1 MKPPGGRGQPP
12 DTPGAKV
19 RSDAVTPPLPSAPT
33 ARHSGEGGT
42 PDDDR
47 KTVDA
52 AARLARIGDG
62 VRERYDEMTARSRTA
77 ALLLPAAGMAVL
89 TALLTIPSLLLS
101 RYHPAVA
108 PLWLANAVAAAMLL
122 RFRSLTDRT
131 VLPAV
136 ALGFVAAYLACDY
149 PFVQTLGLTASNLVE
164 IVAALFLMRR
174 FGGRDALVHS
184 PRYIGLFLVLA
195 GVGATAIG
203 ALFGAT
209 VVTPGAGY
217 GLNLVHWFAADAL
230 GMLVLG
236 PMILVAFNPDSRGIL
251 HEGRLPEALA
261 IGALIA
267 VLTALV
273 FDQTRYPALFVIL
286 PSLTL
291 AAFRLRFVGAT
302 LAIPIVAAIASF
314 QTMLG
319 HGPIAGLIIQPGERI
334 LFLQAFLAVTVM
346 STLPVAAV
354 LVERRRLDERL
365 RDSERGYRLLARHS
379 NDMIVRIGLDGI
391 RRYVSPAAQTIL
403 GYSPEELV
411 GDTPIAAIHAEDR
424 ARVERV
430 CRSLLEGVESP
441 TCTYR
446 QRRRDGSYAW
456 LEANYRLV
464 RDEGGTPIEFVAS
477 VRDIGQ
483 RHAAEVE
490 AARAAAQIE
499 ESHRLLMLAE
509 RMAGV
514 GHWRFDVIDRSLF
527 WSSEVFRIH
536 GLDPRTQ
543 PPIETGLDFYHP
555 DDQPMVRD
563 LLDRAVERGEA
574 WTFRARLIRAD
585 GEQRRVESFGQAER
599 APDGRVIGI
608 VGVFRDVTE
617 QAEIEGALIAARDQA
632 QALADARSAFV
643 ATVSHEIRTPMTGV
657 LGMIE
662 LLRANPD
669 ELTRQRYLDSLEQSA
684 SLLMAVLDDVLD
696 FSKIESGALALE
708 AIDFDL
714 AELARSTLDLFG
726 HAASHKGLTLSLSM
740 PVGRDLMVRGDPVRL
755 RQVIANLISN
765 AVKFTP
771 AGGIELGI
779 ALSVEGSG
787 RLLRG
792 RVRDTGIGIAAD
804 ALERLFEP
812 FVQADLSTTRRFG
825 GTGLGL
831 AITRR
836 LVEAMGGRIGVE
848 SAPGKGTTFTFDIR
862 LAAAS
867 GKAVAKPRPAAPA
880 GAPLS
885 LLLAEDNGINRMLV
899 EALVRRDGHAIVSV
913 ENGRLA
919 VEAAAERRFDAIL
932 MDMQMPVLDG
942 LAATRA
948 IREGDGPNAATPIIA
963 LTADAAIERRTL
975 YDDAGLTDLL
985 TKPID
990 SAALIDRLRRIG
1002 TRRAGAAASAPVLLD
1017 TGKLADLA
1025 ATIGG
1030 ANVDRLLA
1038 MMADELA
1045 HAPAAIAR
1053 LIELGDLD
1061 AAGPAAHALK
1071 GAALNVGAVRIA
1083 DLARRIEQ
1091 ACEAG
1096 DPLEAFGPMLLAA
1109 ADSTARLIAERRQ
1122 AAALSGSG
1130 GARA

>member
-1 MKPPGGRGQPP
+1 MSPGGRGPTP
-12 DTPGAKV
+12 DPTGAKV
-19 RSDAVTPPLPSAPT
+19 RSDAVTPPRPPAPT
-33 ARHSGEGGT
+33 ARHSGEGGA
-42 PDDDR
+42 PDDR
-47 KTVDA
+47 TTVDP
-52 AARLARIGDG
+52 AARIARIGDDM
-62 VRERYDEMTARSRTA
+62 RRRYHAVTGRSPVA
-77 ALLLPAAGMAVL
+77 ALVLPAAAMFVL
-89 TALLTIPSLLLS
+89 TAALTIPSLLLA
-101 RYHPAVA
+101 RYHPAIA
-108 PLWLANAVAAAMLL
+108 PLWLANAAAAAILL
-122 RFRSLTDRT
+122 RFRTLHERV
-131 VLPAV
+131 VLAGV
-136 ALGFVAAYLACDY
+136 GLGFVAAYLVAGY
-149 PFVQTLGLTASNLVE
+149 PPVRSLGLTASNLVE
-164 IVAALFLMRR
+164 IIAAIFLMRR
-174 FGGRDALVHS
+174 FGGQKAAVHS
-184 PRYIGLFLVLA
+184 PRYITLFMALA
-195 GVGATAIG
+195 GVAATAIG

-217 GLNLVHWFAADAL
+217 GLNVLHWFAADAL

-236 PMILVAFNPDSRGIL
+236 PMILVAFNPDSRSIL
-251 HEGRLPEALA
+251 KAGRVPEA
-261 IGALIA
+261 IGIGTLIA
-267 VLTALV
+267 LTTAIV

-286 PSLTL
+286 PPLTL

-302 LAIPIVAAIASF
+302 MAIPIVAAIASV
-314 QTMLG
+314 QTMQG
-319 HGPIAGLIIQPGERI
+319 HGPIAGLILQPGERI
-334 LFLQAFLAVTVM
+334 LFLQAFLSVTVM
-346 STLPVAAV
+346 STLPIAAV

-365 RDSERGYRLLARHS
+365 RESERGYRLLARHS
-379 NDMIVRIGLDGI
+379 NDMIVRIGLDGV
-391 RRYVSPAAQTIL
+391 RRYVSPASETIL
-403 GYSPEELV
+403 GYMPEELV
-411 GDTPIAAIHAEDR
+411 GDIPIAAIHAEDR

-430 CRSLLEGVESP
+430 CRSLLEGAESP

-446 QRRRDGSYAW
+446 QRRRDGRYVW

-464 RDEGGTPIEFVAS
+464 RAPDGTPIEFVAS
-477 VRDIGQ
+477 VRDIGK

-536 GLDPRTQ
+536 GLDPGDQ
-543 PPIETGLDFYHP
+543 PPIESGLDFYHE
-555 DDQPMVRD
+555 DDRPMVRE
-563 LLDRAVERGEA
+563 LLDRAIAKGEA
-574 WTFRARLIRAD
+574 WSFRARLIRAD
-585 GEQRRVESFGQAER
+585 GELRQVESFGQAER
-599 APDGRVIGI
+599 APDGRVVGI

-617 QAEIEGALIAARDQA
+617 QAEIESALIDARDQA

-662 LLRANPD
+662 LLRANP
-669 ELTRQRYLDSLEQSA
+669 EPAVRQRYLDSLEQSA

-708 AIDFDL
+708 SIDFDL

-740 PVGRDLMVRGDPVRL
+740 PVGRDMMVRGDPVRL

-771 AGGIELGI
+771 AGGIELSI
-779 ALSVEGSG
+779 ALSAEGSG
-787 RLLRG
+787 RLLRA
-792 RVRDTGIGIAAD
+792 RVRDTGIGIAAE
-804 ALERLFEP
+804 AIERLFEP

-836 LVEAMGGRIGVE
+836 LIEAMGGRIGVE
-848 SAPGKGTTFTFDIR
+848 SAPGKGTCFTFDVR

-867 GKAVAKPRPAAPA
+867 GKPLSRPRPATPA

-899 EALVRRDGHAIVSV
+899 EALVRRDGHAIISV

-932 MDMQMPVLDG
+932 MDMQMPELDG
-942 LAATRA
+942 LSATRA
-948 IREGDGPNAATPIIA
+948 IREGGGPNAATPIIA
-963 LTADAAIERRTL
+963 LTADAAIERRAL
-975 YDDAGLTDLL
+975 YDNAGLTDLL

-1002 TRRAGAAASAPVLLD
+1002 ARRPSTETPAPPLLD
-1017 TGKLADLA
+1017 TGKLADLE
-1025 ATIGG
+1025 ATIGR

-1053 LIELGDLD
+1053 LIEIDDRD
-1061 AAGPAAHALK
+1061 AAAPAAHALK
-1071 GAALNVGAVRIA
+1071 GAALNVGATRIA

-1096 DPLEAFGPMLLAA
+1096 EPLESFGPMLLAA
-1109 ADSTARLIAERRQ
+1109 ADSTAGMIAERRQ
-1122 AAALSGSG
+1122 SNAISGSG
-1130 GARA
+1130 GVRA

>member
-1 MKPPGGRGQPP
+1 MKPPGGRGPPP

-19 RSDAVTPPLPSAPT
+19 RSDAVTPPLPPAPT
-33 ARHSGEGGT
+33 ARHSGEGGA
-42 PDDDR
+42 PDDP

-52 AARLARIGDG
+52 TARLVRIGDDA
-62 VRERYDEMTARSRTA
+62 RRHYDRMTARSRVAA
-77 ALLLPAAGMAVL
+77 ALLPALGMFAL
-89 TALLTIPSLLLS
+89 TALLTIPSLLLA
-101 RYHPAVA
+101 RYHPAIA
-108 PLWLANAVAAAMLL
+108 PLWLANAVTAAMLL
-122 RFRSLTDRT
+122 RFGTMPDRA
-131 VLPAV
+131 VLPGV
-136 ALGFVAAYLACDY
+136 GLGFVVAYLVCDY
-149 PFVQTLGLTASNLVE
+149 PFVRTLGLTASNLVE
-164 IVAALFLMRR
+164 IIAAVFLMRR
-174 FGGRDALVHS
+174 FGGRDAPVYS
-184 PRYIGLFLVLA
+184 PRYIGLFLLLA
-195 GVGATAIG
+195 GVVATVIG

-209 VVTPGAGY
+209 IVTPGAGY

-236 PMILVAFNPDSRGIL
+236 PMILVAFNPDSRAIL
-251 HEGRLPEALA
+251 REGRLPEALA

-267 VLTALV
+267 LVTVLV

-286 PSLTL
+286 PALTL

-314 QTMLG
+314 QTLVG
-319 HGPIAGLIIQPGERI
+319 RGPIAGLIEQPGERI

-346 STLPVAAV
+346 STLPIAAA

-365 RDSERGYRLLARHS
+365 RESERGYRLLARHS

-391 RRYVSPAAQTIL
+391 RRYVSPASQTIL

-411 GDTPIAAIHAEDR
+411 GDAPIAAIHAEDR

-441 TCTYR
+441 SCTYR

-456 LEANYRLV
+456 LEATYRLV
-464 RDEGGTPIEFVAS
+464 RDGDGAPIEFVAS

-509 RMAGV
+509 RMAGI
-514 GHWRFDVIDRSLF
+514 GHWRFDVVDRSLF

-536 GLDPRTQ
+536 GLDPGSP

-555 DDQPMVRD
+555 DDQPMVRQ
-563 LLDRAVERGEA
+563 LLDRAMERGEA

-585 GEQRRVESFGQAER
+585 GEQRQVESFGQAER
-599 APDGRVIGI
+599 APDGRVLGI

-617 QAEIEGALIAARDQA
+617 QAEIEGALITARDQA

-662 LLRANPD
+662 LLRSNPD
-669 ELTRQRYLDSLEQSA
+669 GATRQRYLDSLEQSA

-696 FSKIESGALALE
+696 FSKIESGALSLE

-755 RQVIANLISN
+755 RQIIANLISN

-779 ALSVEGSG
+779 ALSAEGSG

-792 RVRDTGIGIAAD
+792 RVRDTGIGIAPEAM
-804 ALERLFEP
+804 ERLFEP
-812 FVQADLSTTRRFG
+812 FIQADLSTTRRFG

-836 LVEAMGGRIGVE
+836 LVEAMGGRIGVD
-848 SAPGKGTTFTFDIR
+848 SVPGKGTCFTFDIR
-862 LAAAS
+862 LAAPS
-867 GKAVAKPRPAAPA
+867 GKAVAKLRPAPPA
-880 GAPLS
+880 GVPLS

-913 ENGRLA
+913 ENGHLA

-942 LAATRA
+942 LSATRA
-948 IREGDGPNAATPIIA
+948 IREGGGPNAATPIIA
-963 LTADAAIERRTL
+963 LTADAAIERRRL

-990 SAALIDRLRRIG
+990 SGALIDRLRRIG
-1002 TRRAGAAASAPVLLD
+1002 VRRPADTPQAPPLLD
-1017 TGKLADLA
+1017 TAKLTELE
-1025 ATIGG
+1025 ATIGA
-1030 ANVDRLLA
+1030 ANVDRLMA
-1038 MMADELA
+1038 MMADELTRS
-1045 HAPAAIAR
+1045 PGAIAR
-1053 LIELGDLD
+1053 LIERGDHG

-1071 GAALNVGAVRIA
+1071 GAALNVGAARIA

-1091 ACEAG
+1091 ACDAG
-1096 DPLEAFGPMLLAA
+1096 EPIEAFGPMLLAA
-1109 ADSTARLIAERRQ
+1109 ADSTAGLIAERRQ
-1122 AAALSGSG
+1122 AQAISGSD

>member
-1 MKPPGGRGQPP
+1 MPPGGRGQPP
-12 DTPGAKV
+12 GRSGAKV
-19 RSDAVTPPLPSAPT
+19 GTDADTPPRLPT
-33 ARHSGEGGT
+33 ATARQSGEGGT
-42 PDDDR
+42 FDDR
-47 KTVDA
+47 TRVDT
-52 AARLARIGDG
+52 AARVARIGGDARAHY
-62 VRERYDEMTARSRTA
+62 VRMTDRSRAA
-77 ALLLPAAGMAVL
+77 ALLLPALGMFLL
-89 TALLTIPSLLLS
+89 TAALTIPSLLLT
-101 RYHPAVA
+101 RDHPSIA
-108 PLWLANAVAAAMLL
+108 PLWLANAAAAASLL
-122 RFRSLTDRT
+122 RFRGLSDRAA
-131 VLPAV
+131 LPAV
-136 ALGFVAAYLACDY
+136 GVGFMVAYLVTGY
-149 PFVQTLGLTASNLVE
+149 PVVRAAGLTASNLVE
-164 IVAALFLMRR
+164 IITAIFLMRR
-174 FGGRDALVHS
+174 VGGRDAIVHS
-184 PRYIGLFLVLA
+184 PRYITLFMLLA
-195 GVGATAIG
+195 GVVASAVGAV
-203 ALFGAT
+203 FGAT

-217 GLNLVHWFAADAL
+217 GLNVIHWFAADAL
-230 GMLVLG
+230 GMLILG
-236 PMILVAFNPDSRGIL
+236 PMILVAFNPDSRSIL
-251 HEGRLPEALA
+251 REGRVPEALGH
-261 IGALIA
+261 GALIA
-267 VLTALV
+267 LMTALV

-302 LAIPIVAAIASF
+302 MAVPIVAAIASF
-314 QTMLG
+314 QTIAG
-319 HGPIAGLIIQPGERI
+319 QGPIAGLIAQPGERI
-334 LFLQAFLAVTVM
+334 LFLQLFLAVTVM
-346 STLPVAAV
+346 ATLPIAAV

-365 RDSERGYRLLARHS
+365 RESERGYRLLARHS

-391 RRYVSPAAQTIL
+391 RRYVSPASEAIL
-403 GYSPEELV
+403 GYTPEELV
-411 GDTPIAAIHAEDR
+411 GDSPIAAIHAEDR

-464 RDEGGTPIEFVAS
+464 RGPDGNPVEFVAS

-483 RHAAEVE
+483 RRAAEVE
-490 AARAAAQIE
+490 AARAVAQIE

-514 GHWRFDVIDRSLF
+514 GHWRYDVVDRSLF

-536 GLDPRTQ
+536 GLDPGEE
-543 PPIETGLDFYHP
+543 PPLESGLDFYHP
-555 DDQPMVRD
+555 DDRPKVRA
-563 LLDRAVERGEA
+563 LLDRAIAEGES

-585 GEQRRVESFGQAER
+585 GEVRQVESFGQAER
-599 APDGRVIGI
+599 APDGAVVGV

-617 QAEIEGALIAARDQA
+617 QAEIEAALIDARDQA

-662 LLRANPD
+662 LLRGNP
-669 ELTRQRYLDSLEQSA
+669 EPAARQRYLDSLEQSA
-684 SLLMAVLDDVLD
+684 SLLMGVLDDVLD

-755 RQVIANLISN
+755 RQIIANLISN

-779 ALSVEGSG
+779 ALSSEGAA
-787 RLLRG
+787 RLLRA
-792 RVRDTGIGIAAD
+792 RVRDTGIGIAPEAI
-804 ALERLFEP
+804 ERLFEP

-848 SAPGKGTTFTFDIR
+848 SAPGKGTCFTFEVR
-862 LAAAS
+862 LGAAS
-867 GKAVAKPRPAAPA
+867 GTPVATPRPARRTDT
-880 GAPLS
+880 PLA
-885 LLLAEDNGINRMLV
+885 LLLAEDNAINRMLV
-899 EALVRRDGHAIVSV
+899 ETLVRRDGHSIISV

-919 VEAAAERRFDAIL
+919 VEAAGERRFDAIL

-942 LAATRA
+942 LSATRA
-948 IREGDGPNAATPIIA
+948 IREGGGPNAGTPIIA
-963 LTADAAIERRTL
+963 LTADAALERRAL
-975 YDDAGLTDLL
+975 YEDAGLTDLL

-990 SAALIDRLRRIG
+990 SAALLDRLRRLG
-1002 TRRAGAAASAPVLLD
+1002 PRRPAREAAAPPLLD
-1017 TGKLADLA
+1017 TAKLAELE
-1025 ATIGG
+1025 ATIGAG
-1030 ANVDRLLA
+1030 NIDRLLA

-1045 HAPAAIAR
+1045 HAPGAIAR
-1053 LIELGDLD
+1053 LIEIDD
-1061 AAGPAAHALK
+1061 RAAAAPAAHALK
-1071 GAALNVGAVRIA
+1071 GAALNVGALRIA
-1083 DLARRIEQ
+1083 DLARRIET

-1096 DPLEAFGPMLLAA
+1096 EPIEAFGPMLLAA
-1109 ADSTARLIAERRQ
+1109 ADSTAGLIAERR
-1122 AAALSGSG
+1122 AGIAVSGSG